1 VSTAIIPI
9 TVREVLDS
17 HGNPTVEVDVTL
29 ASGPRSSQR
38 TRTSN
43 HEPTGSAGVKMQP
56 FLYSAGVANF
66 QYARSLLLRLEE
78 ARKALNPCPPATSK
92 FPPALDNTPNPYS

>member
-1 VSTAIIPI
+1 
-9 TVREVLDS
+9 
-17 HGNPTVEVDVTL
+17 
-29 ASGPRSSQR
+29 
-38 TRTSN
+38 
-43 HEPTGSAGVKMQP
+43 MQP